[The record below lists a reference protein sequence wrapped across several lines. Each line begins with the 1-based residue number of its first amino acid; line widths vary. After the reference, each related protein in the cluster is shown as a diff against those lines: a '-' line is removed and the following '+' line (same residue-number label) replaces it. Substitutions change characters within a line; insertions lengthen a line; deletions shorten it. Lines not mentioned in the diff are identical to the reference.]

1 MKKYILLIL
10 LVIIIFIST
19 LFIIDEKNNE
29 LDLKINN
36 LQINNIEIEI
46 SNKGSEDL
54 YRNVIINQKN
64 YINDKLLN
72 SKFSFIILLEQK
84 DKIQFINPNNY
95 DINYKIILDKNLENK
110 YEYEILSQYF
120 KVTKDYANR
129 EFFSFYCT
137 YSIKELRNKNNESEI
152 YHFNGEFE
160 IKDIL

>member
-1 MKKYILLIL
+1 MKKSILIFG
-10 LVIIIFIST
+10 IIISL
-19 LFIIDEKNNE
+19 LFIFYYYDNKNNFLSE
-29 LDLKINN
+29 DKQNSN
-36 LQINNIEIEI
+36 YSNEEFDVKV
-46 SNKGSEDL
+46 SNKGSKDL
-54 YRNVIINQKN
+54 YRNVIISQKN
-64 YINDKLLN
+64 NLYGKKIN

-95 DINYKIILDKNLENK
+95 DINYKIILDKDSK

-129 EFFSFYCT
+129 EFFNFYCT
-137 YSIKELRNKNNESEI
+137 YTIKDLRNKNNESEI